1 MKKIFSLSIILL
13 ATFMLI
19 SSNVNADLLRVEPP
33 RNIDDGR
40 WEHANVDDEVNID
53 ENTENIEINNQEPD
67 EKSIPDMLNEDS
79 ETKLDEITS
88 QDPINAHTKGIQISR
103 SPSGKDFLISW
114 LLTIII
120 ETWVLFLFYIFNK
133 KSGNTNEWWNEWEK
147 IWAWKILFTGIF
159 ASTLTLPLLR
169 YVFPMFLWYGNFY
182 IGAWETL
189 VFIIEAV
196 LIKYFLNIRWSQ
208 AFLISFVCNITSLLI
223 GVILS
228 YLILIM

>member
-53 ENTENIEINNQEPD
+53 ENTEDIEIDNQETD
-67 EKSIPDMLNEDS
+67 EETILDTLNEDS
-79 ETKLDEITS
+79 TIKLDEITS
-88 QDPINAHTKGIQISR
+88 QDIINTHAEDIQISH

-120 ETWVLFLFYIFNK
+120 ETWVLFLFYILNK
-133 KSGNTNEWWNEWEK
+133 KSENTNEWWNELEN

-159 ASTLTLPLLR
+159 TSTLTLPLLR
-169 YVFPMFLWYGNFY
+169 YVFPMFLWYGSLY

-189 VFIIEAV
+189 VFIIEAI
-196 LIKYFLNIRWSQ
+196 LIKYFLNIRWPK
-208 AFLISFVCNITSLLI
+208 AFFISFVCNFTSLLI

-228 YLILIM
+228 YLLLIM